1 MKSLASVFLT
11 GASGFIGIKCTE
23 ALLAKKHR
31 VYAVDSTTNE
41 LVNTDANYTFVQC
54 DITDKDTIS
63 RIIASNKIDTV
74 VHLACSVDNDL
85 DSYITDAEMKK
96 SKICDKF
103 IYEAAVKA
111 DVKNFILLSTTQVYG
126 QQKGREPIR
135 ETTSEKG
142 SSNYVDMKLLSEK
155 MLNKAVKKSDMVP
168 VIARVAPIY
177 TSEYTQNL
185 RDKVYDS
192 KDDVGYIYN
201 DGLYGFSFCCLYNLL
216 DFIKGII
223 AIPSGRYEGIYNVS
237 DTEIITAKDI
247 LDYER
252 EHRRIGAVIQRS
264 PGVGLS
270 FNKAKAKTDY
280 RYFDPST
287 TFNNWRI
294 DNTKSKRI
302 APMRWTLANT
312 K

>member
-1 MKSLASVFLT
+1 
-11 GASGFIGIKCTE
+11 
-23 ALLAKKHR
+23 
-31 VYAVDSTTNE
+31 
-41 LVNTDANYTFVQC
+41 
-54 DITDKDTIS
+54 
-63 RIIASNKIDTV
+63 
-74 VHLACSVDNDL
+74 
-85 DSYITDAEMKK
+85 MKK
-96 SKICDKF
+96 SKIWDKF

-223 AIPSGRYEGIYNVS
+223 AIPSGRYGERMLKILVVEDEELIRRIANIS

-264 PGVGLS
+264 PGVGIS

>member
-1 MKSLASVFLT
+1 M
-11 GASGFIGIKCTE
+11 IGVKCAE
-23 ALLAKKHR
+23 ALLAKKHKI
-31 VYAVDSTTNE
+31 YAVDSSTNP
-41 LVNTDANYTFVQC
+41 LVNTEPNYTFSYC
-54 DITDKDTIS
+54 DITDKDTITS
-63 RIIASNKIDTV
+63 MLTGNGIDTV
-74 VHLACSVDNDL
+74 LHLACSVDNDL
-85 DSYITDAEMKK
+85 DSYITDTELKN

-111 DVKNFILLSTTQVYG
+111 GVKNFILLSTTQVYG

-155 MLNKAVKKSDMVP
+155 MLTKAVKKADMVP

-185 RDKVYDS
+185 RDKIYDA
-192 KDDVGYIYN
+192 KDDVAYIYN
-201 DGLYGFSFCCLYNLL
+201 DGNYGFSFCCLYNFI
-216 DFIKGII
+216 DFVKGIV

-237 DTEIITAKDI
+237 DSEIITAKEI
-247 LDYER
+247 LNYER
-252 EHRRIGAVIQRS
+252 DHYRIGAVVQRS
-264 PGVGLS
+264 PGSGIS

-280 RYFDPST
+280 RYFDPGT

-294 DNTKSKRI
+294 DNTKAKRI
-302 APMRWTLANT
+302 APMRWTLSNT